1 MRPNRQAADRFFAM
15 ALQLMDGDLGA
26 SQETIK
32 ALAGENGL
40 AFIRGLIEKF
50 LPAANDRRARLDLWL
65 SQIYPLFAL
74 ITHERVVDSG
84 VLEQQVA
91 TIYNFM
97 QGIGGRRME
106 ALFNFVLTLLRVLP
120 VSAASPEATCQMTV
134 AGLSLAVLA
143 KMMDCNTSN
152 IVNDEF
158 SRILQQFEAVI
169 GQDAQQPAEYSA
181 LQTRKWIQYIRLRLE
196 TGDALPLPTEPQTA
210 PGTRAEFVLPKN
222 LPGTLSAQGARH
234 DNDDPDI
241 TKITILP
248 SQDEILS
255 VRGEYLPTTDSSS
268 FHRPGILGRLDR
280 EFRLLREDTVG
291 QLRDEVRVQ
300 LKKIQ
305 RAGNQAALSRQKNSL
320 RTYTYHEAHPV
331 STSFNWR
338 NGLNLLVRFRQPA
351 PKSTQRARQDWWMHS
366 KRLQPGALICIISS
380 NGAVLFCVVSD
391 QTVVSAEDKRKHDP
405 AGDDEAQPDR
415 HHSLA
420 DDPDFACVQVQIAD
434 AKGPSVREA
443 LRWFQNVGVYH
454 KRYLVEFPGVLL
466 PSFQHT
472 LEALQRMTANPDV
485 PFIDLI
491 APTQPPVGAVE
502 VPPPL
507 YATKPGFFFNLQ
519 CLTTD
524 GSRLQCSPNEP
535 LDPEVLAAHSDL
547 DPTQALAL
555 VDSLSRSVALVQ
567 GPPGTG
573 KSFTGEKLVKVLLAN
588 KSAAKLGPILC
599 VCYTNHALDQL
610 LEHFLDDGVKQI
622 IRIGSRSKS
631 ERLETVNL
639 RAVAKGA
646 ERTKSEKSSH
656 WQITEDLKDQVNA
669 TSHLLRQLAASQ
681 SHQVL
686 LDYLSDNH
694 PVHHKVLSGP
704 QLDKEGFETVH
715 HGRNQVLDQWLASG
729 TTHAVANGSARRIDD
744 LIKADPWLMTST
756 ERHILY
762 DFWLRDIR
770 DPLIKRVVRGYE
782 SYQSIKKRRDG
793 IVREV
798 DLRCRQAADVVGVT
812 TTGLAKNIELL
823 RKLRCKVLLCEEAG
837 EVLEAHSLTALLP
850 SIEHAIFI
858 GDNLQLR
865 PQIQNYDLQSTNPRG
880 RQFSLD
886 VSLFERLVDPPR
898 DDDPKLPFSTLETQR
913 RMHPSISQ
921 LVRKTLY
928 PSLQDGGHV
937 ATYPEITG
945 MRKRLFWLRKC
956 PHTFAPRATFWKTS
970 N

>member
-1 MRPNRQAADRFFAM
+1 MRPDRQAAGRFFAL

-40 AFIRGLIEKF
+40 AFIRGLVEKF
-50 LPAANDRRARLDLWL
+50 VPAASDEQARATLWL
-65 SQIYPLFAL
+65 SQVHPLFAL

-91 TIYNFM
+91 TIYSFI

-106 ALFNFVLTLLRVLP
+106 ALFDFVLSLLRALP
-120 VSAASPEATCQMTV
+120 VSAAPSEAMSRMTV
-134 AGLSLAVLA
+134 AELSLAVLA
-143 KMMDCNTSN
+143 KMIDCNTSN
-152 IVNDEF
+152 IVDATF
-158 SRILQQFEAVI
+158 SRVLQEFEEAI
-169 GQDAQQPAEYSA
+169 GQEIQQPVDYSA
-181 LQTRKWIQYIRLRLE
+181 LQTRKWLQYIRLRLE
-196 TGDALPLPTEPQTA
+196 SGDALPLPTEQQAA
-210 PGTRAEFVLPKN
+210 PGTRAEFVLPRN
-222 LPGTLSAQGARH
+222 LPGPLSAQGARH

-241 TKITILP
+241 TKISILP
-248 SQDEILS
+248 SPEEVFS

-291 QLRDEVRVQ
+291 QLRDEVRAQ
-300 LKKIQ
+300 LMKIQ
-305 RAGNQAALSRQKNSL
+305 RAGHQAAPSRQKSGL
-320 RTYTYHEAHPV
+320 RTYTYHEARPI
-331 STSFNWR
+331 STSFDWR
-338 NGLNLLVRFRQPA
+338 NGLNLLVQLRQPA
-351 PKSTQRARQDWWMHS
+351 PKSTKRARQDWWMHS
-366 KRLQPGALICIISS
+366 KRLQPGALVCIISS
-380 NGAVLFCVVSD
+380 KGAVLFCVVSD
-391 QTVVSAEDKRKHDP
+391 QTVVSAEDKKKHGS
-405 AGDDEAQPDR
+405 AGDDETQPGQPF
-415 HHSLA
+415 SLA
-420 DDPDFACVQVQIAD
+420 DDPGFACVQLQIAD
-434 AKGPSVREA
+434 AKGPNVREA
-443 LRWFQNVGVYH
+443 LRWFQNVGRYH
-454 KRYLVEFPGVLL
+454 QRYLVEFPGVLL

-472 LEALQRMTANPDV
+472 LEALQRMTTSPDI

-491 APTQPPVGAVE
+491 APTQPHIGTVE

-507 YATKPGFFFNLQ
+507 YATKPGFFFDLR

-524 GSRLQCSPNEP
+524 GSSLRCSPTEP
-535 LDPEVLAAHSDL
+535 LDPEVLAARSAL

-588 KSAAKLGPILC
+588 KNKAKLGPILC

-639 RAVAKGA
+639 RVVAKSA
-646 ERTKSEKSSH
+646 DRTKAEKSSH
-656 WQITEDLKDQVNA
+656 WQITGELKTQVA
-669 TSHLLRQLAASQ
+669 ETSKLLGQLADSQ
-681 SHQVL
+681 SRRVL
-686 LDYLSDNH
+686 MDYLSEYH
-694 PVHHKVLSGP
+694 PVHHRALSGP
-704 QLDKEGFETVH
+704 QADEEGFIPVH
-715 HGRNQVLDQWLASG
+715 HDRTQILNQWLAGG
-729 TTHAVANGSARRIDD
+729 TTDASTSRPPRKVDD
-744 LIKADPWLMTST
+744 LIEADTWLMTRA
-756 ERHILY
+756 ERNILHE
-762 DFWLRDIR
+762 FWLREIR
-770 DPLIKRVVRGYE
+770 DPLIREVAREYE
-782 SYQSIKKRRDG
+782 SYQKTKQVRDG

-798 DLRCRQAADVVGVT
+798 DLRCLQAADVVGVT
-812 TTGLAKNIELL
+812 TTGLAKNIDLL
-823 RKLRCKVLLCEEAG
+823 RRLRCKVLLCEEAG

-850 SIEHAIFI
+850 SVEHAILI

-928 PSLQDGGHV
+928 PSLQDGGDV
-937 ATYPEITG
+937 VTYPEVTG
-945 MRKRLFWLRKC
+945 MRRRLFWLRKC
-956 PHTFAPRATFWKTS
+956 PYTLGPC
-970 N
+970 NLPDDNN